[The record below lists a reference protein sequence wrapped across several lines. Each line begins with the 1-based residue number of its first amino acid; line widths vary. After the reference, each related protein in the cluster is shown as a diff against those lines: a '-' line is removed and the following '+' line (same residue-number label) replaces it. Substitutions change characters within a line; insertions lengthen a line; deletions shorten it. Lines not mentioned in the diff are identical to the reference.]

1 MKMRRDNL
9 QIYRRS
15 CKNNKKAVEKSF
27 SAVFFIIG
35 FNAECWLYT
44 FLGYGIIWIK
54 VCEEVIHM
62 ENVYK
67 GLRHTG
73 FTMLLIFG
81 GVFLLRFLIHDEIL
95 LDQLIGFSVGMTM
108 FISSVFIQKYSK
120 ELHVNEKY

>member
-1 MKMRRDNL
+1 MKMQRDNL

-27 SAVFFIIG
+27 SAVFFIIR
-35 FNAECWLYT
+35 FNAECWLYM

-54 VCEEVIHM
+54 VCGEVIHM
-62 ENVYK
+62 ENVYR

-81 GVFLLRFLIHDEIL
+81 GVFLLRLATHDEIL
-95 LDQLIGFSVGMTM
+95 LDQLIGFSVGIVMV
-108 FISSVFIQKYSK
+108 ISSIFIQKYSK
-120 ELHVNEKY
+120 ELQVNEKY